1 MSKEHV
7 FDEKE
12 LLASRSESL
21 EHPRGKRTLKTT
33 KWAKPVA
40 PMSPERIAPISRKM
54 KASTPLFASYL
65 NVTSDTVR
73 GWERARRRH
82 FGSALK
88 LLEIADKSPRAL
100 VD

>member
-12 LLASRSESL
+12 LLASLGESL
-21 EHPRGKRTLKTT
+21 EHARGKRTLKTT
-33 KWAKPVA
+33 KVAKPVA
-40 PMSPERIAPISRKM
+40 PMSPEKIASIRRKM

-73 GWERARRRH
+73 GWEKARRRH
-82 FGSALK
+82 SGPALK

-100 VD
+100 VG

>member
-12 LLASRSESL
+12 LLASLGESL
-21 EHPRGKRTLKTT
+21 EHARGKRTLKTT
-33 KWAKPVA
+33 KVAKPVA
-40 PMSPERIAPISRKM
+40 PMSPEKIASIRRKM

-73 GWERARRRH
+73 GWGEARHAFGTFRRLAA
-82 FGSALK
+82 GGGQCGLDCR
-88 LLEIADKSPRAL
+88 L
-100 VD
+100 